1 MNAGESQPFFID
13 SNIWLYRFIVNCSD
27 PNAIPKQ
34 QIATN
39 ITNQENL
46 IISTQVV
53 NEVCSNLIR
62 KAGFNN
68 LQIQNLLEELT
79 QGCEILPVSL
89 ETLEYAVKLRDRYL
103 ISFWDSLIVGKWS
116 DKSKVNRGSQE
127 SRVRSQQELPELHF
141 LRQTTEFMSDYLV
154 QF

>member
-1 MNAGESQPFFID
+1 MNAGESQHSFID
-13 SNIWLYRFIVNCSD
+13 SNIWLYRFIINCND
-27 PNAIPKQ
+27 PNAVPKQ

-68 LQIQNLLEELT
+68 LQIQNLIEELAE
-79 QGCEILPVSL
+79 GCTILPVSL
-89 ETLEYAVKLRDRYL
+89 ETLHSAVKLRDRYL
-103 ISFWDSLIVGKWS
+103 LSFWDSLIVAS
-116 DKSKVNRGSQE
+116 ALSQ
-127 SRVRSQQELPELHF
+127 SVPRKMLFKIGGQ
-141 LRQTTEFMSDYLV
+141 
-154 QF
+154 

>member
-46 IISTQVV
+46 MISTQVV

-68 LQIQNLLEELT
+68 LQIQNLL
-79 QGCEILPVSL
+79 GG
-89 ETLEYAVKLRDRYL
+89 
-103 ISFWDSLIVGKWS
+103 DSV
-116 DKSKVNRGSQE
+116 V
-127 SRVRSQQELPELHF
+127 V
-141 LRQTTEFMSDYLV
+141 MAA
-154 QF
+154 

>member
-27 PNAIPKQ
+27 TNAIPKQ

-39 ITNQENL
+39 ITNQGNL

-68 LQIQNLLEELT
+68 LQIQNLLEEFT
-79 QGCEILPVSL
+79 QGCEILPVPL

-103 ISFWDSLIVGKWS
+103 ISFWDSLIVASAVLGDATILYSEDMQDGLIINNSLQVINPFKDLNS
-116 DKSKVNRGSQE
+116 
-127 SRVRSQQELPELHF
+127 
-141 LRQTTEFMSDYLV
+141 
-154 QF
+154 

>member
-1 MNAGESQPFFID
+1 MNGGESQPFFID

-79 QGCEILPVSL
+79 QGCEILPVSP
-89 ETLEYAVKLRDRYL
+89 ETFEYAVKLRDRYL
-103 ISFWDSLIVGKWS
+103 LSFWDSLIVASAVLGDATILYSEDMQDGLIINNSLQVINPFKDLNS
-116 DKSKVNRGSQE
+116 
-127 SRVRSQQELPELHF
+127 
-141 LRQTTEFMSDYLV
+141 
-154 QF
+154 

>member
-27 PNAIPKQ
+27 TNAIPKQ

-39 ITNQENL
+39 ITNQGNL

-68 LQIQNLLEELT
+68 LQIQNLLEEFT
-79 QGCEILPVSL
+79 QGCEILPVFL

-103 ISFWDSLIVGKWS
+103 ISFWDSLIVASAVLGDATILYSEDMQDGLIINNSLQVINPFKDLNS
-116 DKSKVNRGSQE
+116 
-127 SRVRSQQELPELHF
+127 
-141 LRQTTEFMSDYLV
+141 
-154 QF
+154 

>member
-39 ITNQENL
+39 ITNQGNL

-53 NEVCSNLIR
+53 NEGCSNLIR

-79 QGCEILPVSL
+79 QGCRILPVSL
-89 ETLEYAVKLRDRYL
+89 ETLEYGVKLRDRYL
-103 ISFWDSLIVGKWS
+103 ISFWNSLIVASAVLGDATILYSEDMQDGLIINNGLQIINPFKDLNS
-116 DKSKVNRGSQE
+116 
-127 SRVRSQQELPELHF
+127 
-141 LRQTTEFMSDYLV
+141 
-154 QF
+154 

>member
-1 MNAGESQPFFID
+1 MNGGESQPFFID

-46 IISTQVV
+46 MISTQVV

-103 ISFWDSLIVGKWS
+103 ISFWDSLIVASAVLGDATILYSEDMQDGLIINNSLQVINPFKDLNS
-116 DKSKVNRGSQE
+116 
-127 SRVRSQQELPELHF
+127 
-141 LRQTTEFMSDYLV
+141 
-154 QF
+154 

>member
-27 PNAIPKQ
+27 TNAIPKQ

-39 ITNQENL
+39 ITNQGNL

-79 QGCEILPVSL
+79 QGFEILPVSL
-89 ETLEYAVKLRDRYL
+89 ETLEYGVKLRDRYL
-103 ISFWDSLIVGKWS
+103 ISFWDSLIVASAVLGDATILYSEDMQDGLIINNSLQVINPFKDLNS
-116 DKSKVNRGSQE
+116 
-127 SRVRSQQELPELHF
+127 
-141 LRQTTEFMSDYLV
+141 
-154 QF
+154 